1 MTFWKNNGKG
11 SVLIKTKITIQDTAL
26 EWLYSPDWEYHDYG
40 DCKRYLQM
48 ILPYKQQWHENE
60 QFPLILF
67 IPGSAWL
74 KQEMYNDIP
83 KLTML
88 AKRGVAVAVMQYREA
103 TIAPFPAQ
111 VEDVKNAITFLQSK
125 SREFHFDME
134 QFFLMGN
141 SSGGHIAM
149 MAALL
154 NANGLSDPFPMPKG
168 IVCQCGS
175 TDIPIC
181 AEAPLPPWMKVR
193 PSALLL
199 GVNSIEEHR
208 ECAEKAS
215 CSMYIHQK
223 MTLPP
228 ILLMHGDHD
237 PIVSVE
243 NSRKLYEKLS
253 ESGHAVDYYELQ
265 HNTAHCGATYFSE
278 PILDIIEDFISK
290 CQ

>member
-1 MTFWKNNGKG
+1 M
-11 SVLIKTKITIQDTAL
+11 KTKMTIQDTTL

-48 ILPYKQQWHENE
+48 ILPYQHHWDENE

-67 IPGSAWL
+67 IPGSAWQ

-88 AKRGVAVAVMQYREA
+88 ARRGFAVAVMQYREA
-103 TIAPFPAQ
+103 TIAHFPAQ
-111 VEDVKNAITFLQSK
+111 VEDVKNAIAFLQSK
-125 SREFHFDME
+125 SRDFHFDMTR
-134 QFFLMGN
+134 FFLMGN

-149 MAALL
+149 MATLL
-154 NANGLSDPFPMPKG
+154 NANGLCEPFPMPRG
-168 IVCQCGS
+168 VICQCGA
-175 TDIPIC
+175 TDITIC
-181 AEAPLPPWMKVR
+181 AGAPLPPWMKVR

-199 GVNSIEEHR
+199 GVDSIEEHW

-215 CSMYIHQK
+215 CSMYIHPDI
-223 MTLPP
+223 TLPP
-228 ILLMHGDHD
+228 ILLMHSDHD

-253 ESGHAVDYYELQ
+253 ASGHAVDYYELQ
-265 HNTAHCGATYFSE
+265 ENAAHCGGTYFSE
-278 PILDIIEDFISK
+278 PILDVIADFVNR